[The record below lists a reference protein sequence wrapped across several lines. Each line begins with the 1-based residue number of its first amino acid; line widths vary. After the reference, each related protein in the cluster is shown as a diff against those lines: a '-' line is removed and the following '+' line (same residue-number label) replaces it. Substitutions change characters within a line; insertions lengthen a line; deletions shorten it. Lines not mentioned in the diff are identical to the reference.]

1 MFRKFL
7 ILISFVLSSNIIF
20 AQSIKVYG
28 IITNKLNND
37 PIPFANIFI
46 EGTNIGTSSDVEGK
60 YEITDLMPGEYN
72 FKCSYIG
79 FKSEYKTEI
88 AVNSNK
94 NLKLDFSLNENSELL
109 NEIEVLGNSFN
120 KTEASPNSLR
130 TISASE
136 IYRSPGGNRDI
147 SKVIANFPGVSSSP
161 SFRNDIIIRGGAPSE
176 NRFYLDGVEIT
187 NINHFATQGSSGG
200 PVGIL
205 NVNFIRE
212 VDFYSGAFPANRG
225 NALSSVMDLKQIEGN
240 DEEFSGSFMIGSS
253 DAGLTFNTPI
263 NKVSSLLFSI
273 RRSYLQ
279 FLFKALKLPFLPT
292 YNDLQFKYSI
302 KPNRKNQINIIG
314 LAAIDQFSLNKDVN
328 NGIEDLQQLA
338 INNYTLNFLPINEQW
353 NYTIGITL
361 RRFFEQSN
369 LFLVAS
375 RSHLNNTAVKFLDYE
390 DESSLKIVD
399 YNSEEIEEKFR
410 LEYNIYLN
418 NFKIN
423 TGFNLEK
430 VNYLN
435 KSITP
440 YLSNNSLEIRELD
453 SDLTFI
459 KYGTFFQI
467 SKSYFTNKLNTAL
480 GLRLDGNTFTTS
492 SNKFNFSPR
501 FSISYFI
508 NEKININSNIARY
521 YQLPSYTIL
530 GYTENTRFINQNNK
544 YISCDHAV
552 LGFEI
557 NPSNY
562 SKISIESFYKKYSNY
577 PFSVVDNISL
587 ANLGADF
594 GVIGNENVTSTSSG
608 RTYGIELLAQQKLQS
623 NFYGIMSLTYYKS
636 EFKDKNDSY
645 VPSSWDNRFIL
656 NLTAGKKFK
665 RNIEIGCKFR
675 FSGGA
680 PYTPIDLINS
690 SSNWYSF
697 FRGLPDYNMLNS
709 SRLKN
714 SHAIDIRV
722 DKKWFFNT
730 WTLNIYF
737 DVENIYNYKNQ
748 LPPEV
753 GIDPNLG
760 EQVYSSESNS
770 PSLYNIEN
778 ESGTILPSIG
788 FLIEF

>member
-7 ILISFVLSSNIIF
+7 ILISFVLSSNVIF
-20 AQSIKVYG
+20 AQSVKVYG

-60 YEITDLMPGEYN
+60 YEINDLMPGEYN

-79 FKSEYKTEI
+79 FKTEYKTEI

-109 NEIEVLGNSFN
+109 NEIEVSGNSFN

-253 DAGLTFNTPI
+253 DAGLTLNTPI
-263 NKVSSLLFSI
+263 NKVSSLLFSV

-353 NYTIGITL
+353 NYTIGVTW
-361 RRFFEQSN
+361 RRFFEKSN

-399 YNSEEIEEKFR
+399 YNSEEIEDKFR

-440 YLSNNSLEIRELD
+440 YLTNNSLEIRDLD

-459 KYGTFFQI
+459 KYGTFFQA
-467 SKSYFTNKLNTAL
+467 SKSYFTNKLNTSL
-480 GLRLDGNTFTTS
+480 GLRLDGNSFTTS

-530 GYTENTRFINQNNK
+530 GYKENDDYVNK
-544 YISCDHAV
+544 NVDYIRCDHAV
-552 LGFEI
+552 FGFEVI
-557 NPSNY
+557 PSTY
-562 SKISIESFYKKYSNY
+562 SKFSIESFYKKYSGY
-577 PFSVVDNISL
+577 PYSIVDNISL

-594 GVIGNENVTSTSSG
+594 GVIGNENIVSESKG
-608 RTYGIELLAQQKLQS
+608 RSYGLEILAQQKLQS
-623 NFYGIMSLTYYKS
+623 NFYAILSLTYYKS
-636 EFKDKNDSY
+636 EFKDKNDLY
-645 VPSSWDNRFIL
+645 VPSSWDNRFIYKF
-656 NLTAGKKFK
+656 NSGKKFN

-697 FRGLPDYNMLNS
+697 FRGLPDYEMLNTL
-709 SRLKN
+709 RLKEN
-714 SHAIDIRV
+714 HGLDIRI
-722 DKKWFFNT
+722 DKKWFFNK

-737 DVENIYNYKNQ
+737 DVENLYNYKNQ

-753 GIDPNLG
+753 GVDPNLG